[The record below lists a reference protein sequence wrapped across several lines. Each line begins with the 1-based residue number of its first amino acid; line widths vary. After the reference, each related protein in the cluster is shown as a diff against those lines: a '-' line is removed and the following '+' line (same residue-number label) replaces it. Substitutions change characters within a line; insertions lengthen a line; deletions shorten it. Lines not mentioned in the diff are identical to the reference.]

1 MKPIEDKFI
10 HEFTSKK
17 DFKIEEEKET
27 EEKVE
32 LKEEKMS
39 MQEYLMDK
47 LQIYTAID
55 TTENVFKF
63 FGEENNLK

>member
-47 LQIYTAID
+47 L
-55 TTENVFKF
+55 
-63 FGEENNLK
+63 